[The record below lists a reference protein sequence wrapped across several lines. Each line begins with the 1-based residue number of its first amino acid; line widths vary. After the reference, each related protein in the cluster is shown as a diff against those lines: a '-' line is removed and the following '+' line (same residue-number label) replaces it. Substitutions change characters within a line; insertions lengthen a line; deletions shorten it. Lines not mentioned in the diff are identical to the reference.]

1 MTTYRLEAS
10 NDWSLPRTLSL
21 AGAFAVH
28 AGALVLLAMPMMRPG
43 LPAAAVEAVQIV
55 WHEPEPEPVAIPLP
69 PEPKPLPVPRRPIT
83 RTPAVVAAPESP
95 MSTPAPLIEPL
106 PLPADPA
113 AIDGPPAIDSTPAGG
128 ADISLA
134 YASRTQ
140 LAYPKASMR
149 NHEQGTVLLRVHV
162 DREGRPTA
170 IDLVRSSGHDRLDRA
185 ARESVRGWRFRPVQ
199 RNGVAV
205 PASGLVPVAFSLERG

>member
-1 MTTYRLEAS
+1 MTTYRLDAS

-28 AGALVLLAMPMMRPG
+28 AGALVLLAMPMMRPV
-43 LPAAAVEAVQIV
+43 LPATAVEAVQII
-55 WHEPEPEPVAIPLP
+55 WHEPEHEPVAIPLP
-69 PEPKPLPVPRRPIT
+69 PEPKPLPVPRRPAAHA
-83 RTPAVVAAPESP
+83 PVVVAAPESP
-95 MSTPAPLIEPL
+95 VSTPIPAIDPS
-106 PLPADPA
+106 PLPADPV
-113 AIDGPPAIDSTPAGG
+113 AIEGPPADDAAPARG
-128 ADISLA
+128 ADVSLA

-162 DREGRPTA
+162 DREGRPIA